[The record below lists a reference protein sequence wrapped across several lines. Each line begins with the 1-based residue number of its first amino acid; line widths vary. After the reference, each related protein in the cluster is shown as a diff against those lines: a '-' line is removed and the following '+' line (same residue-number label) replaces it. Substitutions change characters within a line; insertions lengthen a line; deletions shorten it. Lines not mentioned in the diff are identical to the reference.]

1 MQLVGTQLQTILDQR
16 SRDLIYVYEIY
27 ASDYDPSVA
36 GFDPRDALETF
47 AGQSYTLP
55 FGPTVY
61 RREVL
66 EGPTIH
72 KTTGKEFNSVSIT
85 FSNVSRYMS
94 DFVLGNTVEEMRL
107 VVRLV
112 SRSVATAIGNSGTIL
127 DNTIVEFVGRCQKPD
142 GFDRQRGT
150 ITAKPDMGTI
160 TAQIPA
166 RVLQTHC
173 PLDFKGPEC
182 LGTET
187 LPEKS
192 AAYQA
197 AVICNKLKG
206 GNCTDYENT
215 EFFQGADIIQITS
228 SFVHKEH
235 VGFFKKLL
243 NYGAFGLGGRLF
255 GGRKSTEVSNSI
267 HDGTPYGNP
276 IPLIFGR
283 WSKVLMALQY
293 QDIGTSINFLM
304 AACRGKISDFINI
317 KNESLGFTQPLGLT
331 KHRGEYGGDGSQT
344 ADTVFPGG
352 NFWSRLA
359 YITGYCNGSDIEA
372 EDPAPSISAVIAG
385 IVPDSIYFDVDPDG
399 TGKLV
404 AGSGGVTA
412 PGSSTTA
419 PADPEAT
426 YDAAVVADAPELY
439 FKLEELAA
447 SSTWPNTDATDSS
460 GNARN
465 GSLLTSGFGGIIQGL
480 TGPIETDAVS
490 YGMAGAV
497 AQYPPSSNTSG
508 VIKPSTAQIALE
520 VWAKRSTTS
529 TGVGHPVQTMIGH
542 GGDVAA
548 TYMAFG
554 QRGTGLFAD
563 RVVFSLRTS
572 AGGYQVVSQFVSA
585 SVWHH
590 VVGVRDGEFMGI
602 YVDGCLSASRTD
614 LPADAVSNPE
624 SAPWR
629 LGWMTNL
636 VFQFVNKTGGL
647 SHVAIYPN
655 SSLSS
660 ESIAVHYAS
669 GVLSPIGCPGEDW
682 TDNPVD
688 HTRYILTEP
697 SLMNQ
702 GDNSIDDYLSAYAA
716 AYNCGAIKD
725 DTNAERCLLA
735 NTETSRAGVDYKRY
749 YSTGLLGPQSF
760 QSTRTQIPAG
770 VPAREAV
777 YEFFDPASPPT
788 SLDVVIEYRKRY
800 ACNIEAA
807 EARKAV
813 DFLYD
818 TILPTFRG
826 FLRWN
831 IKGQTVIDSE
841 RPADWTGLQAASIV
855 GATQLTVQDVLPWKN
870 TLGSPYLLE
879 GKIHIDRQI
888 AFIYATSIERISATG
903 FVAGD
908 VGRYALQKDNNTIW
922 QLTATTPTW
931 TQVTDEISEVR
942 GVTAAVYSSLGD
954 AITLAAS
961 ASGGPSAIAS
971 GSNLAGGSPTV
982 QSSGTVT
989 ITGSLT
995 ADATIT
1001 VTIDGIDCVLTLV
1014 TGESSSTIGHRMA
1027 CVINATPEVN
1037 TYVEAHA
1044 ASNVVTIKSKLG
1056 VLTLSSAL
1064 EEAHDVN
1071 TELTR
1076 VMAAF
1081 TDKARTESDTT
1092 RSNFLD
1098 GSFEWPD
1105 AGRQSLTNQIKA
1117 EYREAVRDFGKQ
1129 PLLVNDYVHQA
1140 KTRQR
1145 NTAEIDLQAVDNYNQ
1160 AARLTNGYLNK
1171 WREGD
1176 FFYKWGSTGAALL
1189 LDEGDIVCVSHYS
1202 GGSSGFR
1209 NKLCRIED
1217 IQIKQ
1222 LEVSFVA
1229 RKYSRV
1235 QLSDLV
1241 ALPAGLQLPS
1251 ATSFGL
1257 APPDIAF
1264 NTEDFPP
1271 DGLAQTTAGAD
1282 ITSIRGGVIF
1292 GASIYAQYAKVRLTK
1307 RGGVTV
1313 SENINSDLRPNE
1325 DLEAVFE
1332 FIASVEGVYTV
1343 EVQACNQWGCSTAIS
1358 ADITVAFGA
1367 LGVWLTQEGGKML
1380 TQAGDYMAS
1389 TS

>member
-1 MQLVGTQLQTILDQR
+1 MQLVGAQLQTHLNQR
-16 SRDLIYVYEIY
+16 SRDLFYVYEIY

-47 AGQSYTLP
+47 AGQNYTLP

-72 KTTGKEFNSVSIT
+72 KSTGKEFNSVSIT

-94 DFVLGNTVEEMRL
+94 DFVLGNVVEEMRL

-112 SRSVATAIGNSGTIL
+112 SRSVATAIGNDGAIL
-127 DNTIVEFVGRCQKPD
+127 DNTIVEFAGRCQKPD
-142 GFDRQRGT
+142 GFNRQRGT
-150 ITAKPDMGTI
+150 IAARPPMGTI
-160 TAQIPA
+160 TAQIPP
-166 RVLQTHC
+166 RVFQTHC

-187 LPEKS
+187 LSEKS

-197 AVICNKLKG
+197 AATCNKLKG

-215 EFFQGADIIQITS
+215 EFFQASDIIQITS
-228 SFVHKEH
+228 SFVHKSNES
-235 VGFFKKLL
+235 FFKKIL
-243 NYGAFGLGGRLF
+243 NVLPGIS
-255 GGRKSTEVSNSI
+255 RKKTEVNNSI
-267 HDGTPYGNP
+267 HDGTAYGSP

-283 WSKVLMALQY
+283 WFKVLLPLQY

-304 AACRGKISDFINI
+304 AAGRGKISDFVNI
-317 KNESLGFTQPLGLT
+317 RNETIGFTQPLGLT

-359 YITGYCNGSDIEA
+359 YITGYCNGTDIEV

-404 AGSGGVTA
+404 AGTGGVTT

-419 PADPEAT
+419 PGTPEAT
-426 YDAAVVADAPELY
+426 YDDTTDGAEAY
-439 FKLEELAA
+439 WKLEELSSPPAA
-447 SSTWPNTDATDSS
+447 PNTSCGDSS
-460 GNARN
+460 GNGHHGTLFPN
-465 GSLLTSGFGGIIQGL
+465 SDGGLVQGL
-480 TGPIETDAVS
+480 TGPIETDAAS
-490 YGMAGAV
+490 YGMSGGIARIPSAG
-497 AQYPPSSNTSG
+497 NTSG
-508 VIKPSTAQIALE
+508 ALRPSSTQITLECWAMRTTAGGG
-520 VWAKRSTTS
+520 
-529 TGVGHPVQTMIGH
+529 GVGSASVQVMVSH
-542 GGDVAA
+542 NGDVG
-548 TYMAFG
+548 TDYLSFNKPNTG
-554 QRGTGLFAD
+554 QYPG
-563 RVVFSLRTS
+563 RVVFGLRI
-572 AGGYQVVSQFVSA
+572 GGINYIVVSDIVPLDS
-585 SVWHH
+585 WHH
-590 VVGVRDGEFMGI
+590 IVGVRDGEFMGI
-602 YVDGCLSASRTD
+602 YIDGCLSGSRTD
-614 LPADAVSNPE
+614 IPPE
-624 SAPWR
+624 ALCTPTSAPWR
-629 LGWMTNL
+629 LGYMTNL
-636 VFQFVNKTGGL
+636 VFGFVNRTGGL
-647 SHVAIYPN
+647 SHVRVYPN
-655 SSLSS
+655 SALDAQTISN
-660 ESIAVHYAS
+660 HFAS
-669 GVLSPIGCPGEDW
+669 GVLVPVGCPGEDW

-688 HTRYILTEP
+688 HVRYILTEP

-702 GDNSIDDYLSAYAA
+702 GDDSIDDYLSAYAA

-735 NTETSRAGVDYKRY
+735 DTETSRAGIDYKRY
-749 YSTGLLGPQSF
+749 TSTGLLGPRSF
-760 QSTRTQIPAG
+760 ESTRTQIPAG
-770 VPAREAV
+770 VAAREAE
-777 YEFFDPASPPT
+777 YEFFDPSDPPT
-788 SLDVVIEYRKRY
+788 SLDTQIVYRKRY
-800 ACNIEAA
+800 TSNIEASD
-807 EARKAV
+807 ARKAV

-818 TILPTFRG
+818 TVLPTFRG

-831 IKGQTVIDSE
+831 TKGQTVIDSA
-841 RPADWTGLQAASIV
+841 RPADWTSLHSASIV

-879 GKIHIDRQI
+879 GKLHIDRQI
-888 AFIYATSIERISATG
+888 AYIYPTAIERTAATG
-903 FVAGD
+903 FEAGD

-931 TQVTDEISEVR
+931 SQITDEVSEVR
-942 GVTAAVYSSLGD
+942 GITAAVYSSLGD

-961 ASGGPSAIAS
+961 ASGGPTATAS
-971 GSNLAGGSPTV
+971 GANLTGGSTTV
-982 QSSGTVT
+982 QSSGSVT
-989 ITGSLT
+989 IGGSLT
-995 ADATIT
+995 AGATIT

-1014 TGESSSTIGHRMA
+1014 TGEDSATIGHRMA

-1044 ASNVVTIKSKLG
+1044 ASNVVTIKSKIG

-1064 EEAHDVN
+1064 EEAHDIN

-1081 TDKARTESDTT
+1081 THKALTESDTT
-1092 RSNFLD
+1092 RSNFLEAT
-1098 GSFEWPD
+1098 FEWPD
-1105 AGRQSLTNQIKA
+1105 AARQSVVNQIKS

-1140 KTRQR
+1140 KTRQT
-1145 NTAEIDLQAVDNYNQ
+1145 NTLEMDLQAVDNYNQ
-1160 AARLTNGYLNK
+1160 ASRVTNGNLNK
-1171 WREGD
+1171 LRDGD
-1176 FFYKWGSTGAALL
+1176 FFYKWGSTGPALL
-1189 LDEGDIVCVSHYS
+1189 LDEGDVVCVSHDS
-1202 GGSSGFR
+1202 GGSNGFR
-1209 NKLCRIED
+1209 NKLCCIED

-1222 LEVSFVA
+1222 YDASFTA

-1257 APPDIAF
+1257 PPPDIEF

-1271 DGLAQTTAGAD
+1271 DGLVQTTAGAD

-1292 GASIYAQYAKVRLTK
+1292 GESPYAQYAKVRLTK
-1307 RGGVTV
+1307 RGGITV

-1332 FIASVEGVYTV
+1332 FIASVEGLYTI

-1358 ADITVAFGA
+1358 ASITVAFGV
-1367 LGVWLTQEGGKML
+1367 LGVWLTQQGGKML